1 MSGVTLNILI
11 ESALLQRPY
20 HQQRL
25 GLQATRYC
33 RAITNRFCADFP
45 EDRHE
50 EVLGQA
56 FAELMSTGPDALA
69 IRSGSS
75 IFRRAIFAAIRI
87 VRADYAP
94 PGHRTRRM
102 PADMP
107 PQKVAA
113 EDIGRIADRQIIERC
128 TVGEVG
134 DRHLDL
140 DLLENHAAT
149 DAIKQCEDRVDAE
162 WALRRAP
169 PNVAKALRLIHLD
182 DAPVSV
188 AAHSVGLSRFAL
200 HRQMTIF
207 TALWRSAA

>member
-1 MSGVTLNILI
+1 MSGVKLNTLI

-25 GLQATRYC
+25 GLQAMRYC
-33 RAITNRFCADFP
+33 RTITNRFCADFP

-56 FAELMSTGPDALA
+56 FAEVMLAGPNALT
-69 IRSGSS
+69 IRSGLS

-94 PGHRTRRM
+94 PGRRTRRM
-102 PADMP
+102 PADTP
-107 PQKVAA
+107 PGKVAP
-113 EDIGRIADRQIIERC
+113 EDIGRIADRQVIERC
-128 TVGEVG
+128 TVGEAG
-134 DRHLDL
+134 DQHLDL
-140 DLLENHAAT
+140 DLLESRAAA
-149 DAIKQCEDRVDAE
+149 DAIKQCEVRVDVD
-162 WALRRAP
+162 WALREAP
-169 PNVAKALRLIHLD
+169 PAVARALRLVHLD

-188 AAHSVGLSRFAL
+188 AAHLVGLSRFAL
-200 HRQMTIF
+200 HRQTTTF